1 MFEKQS
7 KQSGGAPKAV
17 TAAKGAGIAS
27 EGAKATCNAYNV
39 PPRHRKR
46 VVHAISPAGRIAV
59 TGQEARAL
67 EALIE
72 RGAAGVTSL
81 EVSSWAYRLG
91 AYIFDLRHDYGLS
104 IDTLRE
110 EHDGGWHARY
120 VLRSPVVIAEVAA

>member
-1 MFEKQS
+1 MFDPHQ
-7 KQSGGAPKAV
+7 QIVGGAPKAV
-17 TAAKGAGIAS
+17 RAAKGAGIAS
-27 EGAKATCNAYNV
+27 MGANATSGTYNA

-46 VVHAISPAGRIAV
+46 VVHAIGPAGPIAV

-72 RGAAGVTSL
+72 SGAAGVTSL

-110 EHDGGWHARY
+110 EHDDGWHARY
-120 VLRSPVVIAEVAA
+120 VLRTPVVIADAVA

>member
-1 MFEKQS
+1 M
-7 KQSGGAPKAV
+7 G
-17 TAAKGAGIAS
+17 
-27 EGAKATCNAYNV
+27 
-39 PPRHRKR
+39 
-46 VVHAISPAGRIAV
+46 PAGPIAV

-72 RGAAGVTSL
+72 SGAAGVTSL

-110 EHDGGWHARY
+110 EHDDGWHARY
-120 VLRSPVVIAEVAA
+120 VLRTPVVIADAVA